1 VSGGNISDGPK
12 DTSGNVTDIRDA
24 KKSKKAPQEVNEKMP
39 PKRSAEQQLEALK
52 KRYNADAEK
61 WIADTNHLSDKLRE
75 LRTRAKAADE
85 ALRAQLEKKD
95 EERDLVNIKF
105 EKYLNLSIEQEE
117 QIEALEARIKELE
130 S

>member
-1 VSGGNISDGPK
+1 
-12 DTSGNVTDIRDA
+12 
-24 KKSKKAPQEVNEKMP
+24 MP